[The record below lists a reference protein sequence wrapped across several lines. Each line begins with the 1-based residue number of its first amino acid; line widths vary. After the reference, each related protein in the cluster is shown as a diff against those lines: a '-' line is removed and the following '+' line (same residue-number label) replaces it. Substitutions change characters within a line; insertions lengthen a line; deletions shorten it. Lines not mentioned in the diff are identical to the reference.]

1 VKVTLLSF
9 TPSGWG
15 WTANIPGFGLL
26 ADQFPEPAIHAWRY
40 DPASMAPALYGPGG
54 RVPLR
59 PFAGTIG
66 LAPAEPGL
74 HSVVPPRRVGGN
86 LDIRDLTAGTELYL
100 PVEVAGGLFSVGDTH
115 AAQGD
120 GEVCGTAIES
130 PMSLAARFDLV
141 KNANLPF
148 PRFTT
153 PGPVTRHIDAKGYD
167 VTTGIG
173 PDLMAGA
180 RAAVSGMID
189 LLSRRHGMAAVEAY
203 MLCSVAGDLRISE
216 IVDQP
221 NWVVS
226 FYFPRQVFE

>member
-1 VKVTLLSF
+1 
-9 TPSGWG
+9 
-15 WTANIPGFGLL
+15 
-26 ADQFPEPAIHAWRY
+26 
-40 DPASMAPALYGPGG
+40 
-54 RVPLR
+54 
-59 PFAGTIG
+59 
-66 LAPAEPGL
+66 
-74 HSVVPPRRVGGN
+74 VVPPRRVGGN
-86 LDIRDLTAGTELYL
+86 LDIRDLNAGTELYL

-120 GEVCGTAIES
+120 GEICGTAIES
-130 PMSLAARFDLV
+130 PMVVAARFDV
-141 KNANLPF
+141 IKGANLPF

-173 PDLMAGA
+173 SDLMAGA

-189 LLSRRHGMAAVEAY
+189 LLSRRHAMSAVEAY